1 MKRSN
6 FLIFKYL
13 NFFIVAAA
21 MLLTLS
27 GCIEEYEAVLSDDD
41 TDLLVVEGTIHPG
54 ENTFILSRTQPVNST
69 DIYPMIRRAE
79 ISVRGSDGSEYVTQS
94 DYGYHTCWIDA
105 LAPDVAYYLHIEVD
119 GEVYESDPQKPLRTE
134 GIADVRGVQNTPES
148 NIDVLITPDAPFQPD
163 KANYYSWTYD
173 ETWEVRPEYTT
184 RIYFD
189 IETMKVVDKPDQFP
203 KCGWKDATIRTI
215 MVGAS
220 LNYEG
225 QHIQQLKAYD
235 IDRGDERMFHKYS
248 GLVHQR
254 AISKAEYEYEL
265 ARRQAGSEMGGLFT
279 PLPSALPTNIRC
291 LTSSKHVIGFVGCSL
306 NTTERR
312 FFLDADDFS
321 ILYPPKEDHR
331 TWFDN
336 TSDADCRQMVYEGK
350 YLCVWE
356 DKRMIPGGRL
366 RTAWAPEPFLDVRY
380 KGAYIERP
388 VFWPEEEEEEEE
400 EKEEE

>member
-1 MKRSN
+1 
-6 FLIFKYL
+6 
-13 NFFIVAAA
+13 
-21 MLLTLS
+21 MLCTLS
-27 GCIEEYEAVLSDDD
+27 GCIEEYEAAISDED
-41 TDLLVVEGTIHPG
+41 TDLLVVEGTIQPG
-54 ENTFILSRTQPVNST
+54 RNTFILSLTQPLYST
-69 DIYPMIRRAE
+69 DSYPSVRRAE
-79 ISVRGSDGSEYVTQS
+79 VTILGSDGSTYPMQGYDGEYS
-94 DYGYHTCWIDA
+94 CEIGA
-105 LAPDVAYYLHIEVD
+105 LSPDVAYHLHIEVN
-119 GEVYESDPQKPLRTE
+119 GEVYESEPQKPLPTE

-148 NIDVLITPDAPFQPD
+148 NIDILVTPDAPFESD
-163 KANYYSWTYD
+163 KAHYYSWTYD
-173 ETWEVRPEYTT
+173 ETWEVHPDYTT
-184 RIYFD
+184 RVYFD
-189 IETMKVVDKPDQFP
+189 IEKMTAVNKPDQFP
-203 KCGWKDATIRTI
+203 KCGWKDARVQSI

-306 NTTERR
+306 NTTQHR
-312 FFLDADDFS
+312 FFLDADDYS
-321 ILYPPKEDHR
+321 ILYPPKEDRR

-336 TSDADCRQMVYEGK
+336 TSDADCRQMVHEGK

-356 DKRMIPGGRL
+356 DQRMIPGGRL
-366 RTAWAPEPFLDVRY
+366 RTAWAPLPLLDVRY

-388 VFWPEEEEEEEE
+388 DFWPVEEDDENNEDE
-400 EKEEE
+400 